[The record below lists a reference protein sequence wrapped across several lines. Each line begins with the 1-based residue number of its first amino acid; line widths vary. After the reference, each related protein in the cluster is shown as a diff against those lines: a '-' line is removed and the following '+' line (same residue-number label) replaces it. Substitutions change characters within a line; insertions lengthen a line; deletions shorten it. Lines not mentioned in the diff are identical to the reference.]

1 MTENEQQLLTR
12 VAAEARN
19 TRPWGWTSLPAPVD
33 EATVNRAETALGFGL
48 PPLLAALYSRI
59 GDGGFGPEYGL
70 LPLLDNPPAGEPAA
84 VTQYLAQRASG
95 HKDTDW
101 PWPEGVLPIS
111 HWGCAMYACVDCRTP
126 QATVLLYEPNAD
138 EADHAWYVD
147 APASPTGCA
156 PGSTARAGTRTTK
169 AAPNRRRGPTSG
181 YARRHR
187 HPERLRH
194 RSPRPRHPTDACN
207 HHTHP

>member
-33 EATVNRAETALGFGL
+33 EATVTRAEAALGFRL
-48 PPLLAALYSRI
+48 PPLLAALYTRI

-84 VTQYLAQRASG
+84 VTQYLANRASG
-95 HKDTDW
+95 HQDPDW
-101 PWPEGVLPIS
+101 PWPEGILPIS
-111 HWGCAMYACVDCRTP
+111 HWGCAMYACVDCRSP

-147 APASPTGCA
+147 APSLTDWLRSWLDGTGWYEDHEGGAEPT
-156 PGSTARAGTRTTK
+156 PWTNFRIRTT
-169 AAPNRRRGPTSG
+169 AQAS
-181 YARRHR
+181 
-187 HPERLRH
+187 
-194 RSPRPRHPTDACN
+194 
-207 HHTHP
+207 